1 MNEEKHYTRNEIA
14 KILSVNPMTVYREI
28 RRGKLKAIRV
38 GKDYRIP
45 ESALIEYQKN
55 QQVDYAEKK

>member
-1 MNEEKHYTRNEIA
+1 MNEEKYYTRTEIA

-45 ESALIEYQKN
+45 ESALEDYRKN
-55 QQVDYAEKK
+55 QTVKYAEKK